1 MIMTSNVSHRE
12 FKRVRHELRMR
23 DVSVIK
29 TERISPNFM
38 AVTFGGES
46 LADFTS
52 LSFGDHIKLMLN
64 NTAGE
69 QIRRDYT
76 PRSINLV
83 RKEVVI
89 EFALHEGG
97 FMADWAAQAKPGD
110 TAIIG
115 GPRGSLVFPDDYANH
130 ILVGDPT
137 ALPAIHRRIDE
148 LPAGV
153 TITVFAR
160 VEALSDVRLF
170 PNHPQVQT
178 HWVTS
183 EASLYETISQTEL
196 PVTDTFVWG
205 GGEYDLMKRLEH
217 LLTADKGI
225 DPKQVNLCSYWRKG
239 IADFH
244 EQPK

>member
-1 MIMTSNVSHRE
+1 MTSNVSHRE

-29 TERISPNFM
+29 AERISPNFM

-46 LADFTS
+46 LTDFTS

-64 NTAGE
+64 NAAGE

-76 PRSINLV
+76 PRSINLI
-83 RKEVVI
+83 RKEIVI

-115 GPRGSLVFPDDYANH
+115 GPRGSLVFPDDYASH

-137 ALPAIHRRIDE
+137 ALPAIHRRIEE
-148 LPAGV
+148 LPADAS
-153 TITVFAR
+153 ITVFVR
-160 VEALSDVRLF
+160 VDALSDVRSFL
-170 PNHPQVQT
+170 NHPYVQT

-183 EASLYETISQTEL
+183 EMSLYEAISQTEFS
-196 PVTDTFVWG
+196 VADTFVWG
-205 GGEYDLMKRLEH
+205 GGEYDLMKRLEQ
-217 LLTADKGI
+217 LLTTEKGM
-225 DPKQVNLCSYWRKG
+225 DPKRVNLCSYWRKG

>member
-1 MIMTSNVSHRE
+1 MTSNVSHRE

-29 TERISPNFM
+29 AERISPNFM
-38 AVTFGGES
+38 AVTFGGDS
-46 LADFTS
+46 LTDFTS

-64 NTAGE
+64 NAAGE

-76 PRSINLV
+76 PRNINLA

-115 GPRGSLVFPDDYANH
+115 GPRGSLVFPDDYAHH

-137 ALPAIHRRIDE
+137 ALPAIHRRIEE
-148 LPAGV
+148 LPADAAV
-153 TITVFAR
+153 MAFIR
-160 VEALSDVRLF
+160 VDALADVRLF
-170 PNHPQVQT
+170 AEYPQVQAQ
-178 HWVTS
+178 WVTS
-183 EASLYETISQTEL
+183 ESALYDALQGADL
-196 PVTDTFVWG
+196 PAGDTFVWG
-205 GGEYDLMKRLEH
+205 GGEYDLMKKLEH
-217 LLTADKGI
+217 LLTTEKGLTS
-225 DPKQVNLCSYWRKG
+225 KQVNLCSYWRKG

-244 EQPK
+244 EQQK